1 MEKQIRVLVANSPRL
16 MREMI
21 LATFAEQPD
30 IEVVGEV
37 TDENE
42 IASTVQRTQPD
53 FLVISQE
60 RMGRRP
66 SVCDVVLHRHPEVRI
81 IALAPEQNYSVHYWI
96 SQQIHCRDV
105 EASEAGILQVLR
117 GRPRALGSPA

>member
-16 MREMI
+16 MREMM

-42 IASTVQRTQPD
+42 IVSTVHRTQPD

-60 RMGRRP
+60 KLGRRP
-66 SVCDVVLHRHPEVRI
+66 SVCDVVLQQHPELRI

-96 SQQIHCRDV
+96 SHQIHCRDF

-117 GRPRALGSPA
+117 GRPKAIGSQA